1 VPAPAAVP
9 ADPAGALRAQ
19 SIAQGLELHA
29 RTGLAQWFGERLDV
43 GWAIDVLHPRARRP
57 GRPGNSLDEPDP
69 SAGGGPAA

>member
-1 VPAPAAVP
+1 VP

-43 GWAIDVLHPRARRP
+43 GWALDVLHRRATRARH
-57 GRPGNSLDEPDP
+57 DTVH
-69 SAGGGPAA
+69 